1 MSKNNFKTLFYN
13 SKLQSIK
20 LNSYFNIYET
30 IFEEYRRKPI
40 TFVEVG
46 IFGGGSLFMWKK
58 YFHPRS
64 RIIGIDLNPKSKSYE
79 KYGFEIFIGDQ
90 ESENF
95 WKKFYRK
102 VGKVDIILDDGGHTD
117 LQQTQTFISSIKNIK
132 QNGLIVV
139 EDVHTSYF
147 AEFGNP
153 SKNSFINY
161 SKKIIDLIN
170 TRYSGFKNYKIKKN
184 KISNIIKKNIYSIS
198 FYDSIVAFRIN
209 KKKSIISK
217 AIWNKK
223 KVNQIDDFRY
233 QKNKNF
239 FWEFAINCKKLLPKF
254 IVKTNFIKIF
264 SLIFIK
270 FFINRNKNRKF
281 NKFRI

>member
-1 MSKNNFKTLFYN
+1 MNKNNFKSLFNN

-20 LNSYFNIYET
+20 LDSYFEIYAS
-30 IFEEYRRKPI
+30 IFREFRTKPI

-58 YFHPRS
+58 YFHPKS
-64 RIIGIDLNPKSKSYE
+64 RIIGIDLNPKSKIYE

-90 ESENF
+90 EDGKF
-95 WKKFYRK
+95 WKSFYKK
-102 VGKVDIILDDGGHTD
+102 VGKVDILLDDGGHTD
-117 LQQTQTFISSIKNIK
+117 LQQTQTLISSINNINP
-132 QNGLIVV
+132 NGLIAI

-147 AEFGNP
+147 VEFGNP

-170 TRYSGFKNYKIKKN
+170 SRYSGLKNN
-184 KISNIIKKNIYSIS
+184 RLNESKISNLLKKNIYSVS

-223 KVNQIDDFRY
+223 KIKHIDDFRY
-233 QKNKNF
+233 QKNKNSI
-239 FWEFAINCKKLLPKF
+239 WEFALYLKKFVPKY
-254 IVKTNFIKIF
+254 IANLNFIKICSF
-264 SLIFIK
+264 GLIK
-270 FFINRNKNRKF
+270 FFINRNKSRKL
-281 NKFRI
+281 KKYRI

>member
-1 MSKNNFKTLFYN
+1 MNKNNFKSLFNN

-20 LNSYFNIYET
+20 LDSYFEIYGS
-30 IFEEYRRKPI
+30 IFNEFRTKPI

-58 YFHPRS
+58 YFHPKS
-64 RIIGIDLNPKSKSYE
+64 RIIGIDLNPKSKLYE

-90 ESENF
+90 EESKF
-95 WKKFYRK
+95 WKSFYKK
-102 VGKVDIILDDGGHTD
+102 VGKIDILLDDGGHTD
-117 LQQTQTFISSIKNIK
+117 LQQTQTLISSINYIK
-132 QNGLIVV
+132 QNGLIAI
-139 EDVHTSYF
+139 EDVHTSYL

-170 TRYSGFKNYKIKKN
+170 SRYSGLKNTRFN
-184 KISNIIKKNIYSIS
+184 ESKISNLFKKNIYSVS
-198 FYDSIVAFRIN
+198 FYDSIIAFRIN

-223 KVNQIDDFRY
+223 KIKHIDDFRY
-233 QKNKNF
+233 QKNKNSV
-239 FWEFAINCKKLLPKF
+239 WKFAIYLKKFVPKY
-254 IVKTNFIKIF
+254 ITNLNFIRIF
-264 SLIFIK
+264 SLGLIK
-270 FFINRNKNRKF
+270 FFINRNKSK
-281 NKFRI
+281 KLKKYHI

>member
-1 MSKNNFKTLFYN
+1 MNKNNFKTLFYN

-30 IFEEYRRKPI
+30 IFEKYRRKPI

-58 YFHPRS
+58 YFHPKS

-79 KYGFEIFIGDQ
+79 RYGFEIFIGDQ
-90 ESENF
+90 ESESF

-102 VGKVDIILDDGGHTD
+102 VGKVDIVLDDGGHTD
-117 LQQTQTFISSIKNIK
+117 LQQAQTFISSINNIK
-132 QNGLIVV
+132 ENGLIVI

-147 AEFGNP
+147 PEFGNP

-184 KISNIIKKNIYSIS
+184 KISKIIKKNIYSVS

-233 QKNKNF
+233 HKNKNF
-239 FWEFAINCKKLLPKF
+239 FWELAINYKKLLPKF
-254 IVKTNFIKIF
+254 IVKSNFIKIF
-264 SLIFIK
+264 SLTFIK

-281 NKFRI
+281 DKFRI